1 MKFNQKKI
9 FLYLFIGIFS
19 IGLLYILFNEYGFVK
34 YSKLS
39 SQVDSIKSEINMLK
53 TENEN
58 LKNEIDSLRR
68 KVPAKMEEIA
78 REKYDMVKPNEVTVE
93 IKNGKD
99 E

>member
-1 MKFNQKKI
+1 MKFERKKI
-9 FLYLFIGIFS
+9 FFYLFVGIFT

-39 SQVDSIKSEINMLK
+39 SQVDSIKSEINSLK

-58 LKNEIDSLRR
+58 LKNEIDSLKR
-68 KVPAKMEEIA
+68 KIPAKMEELA

-93 IKNGKD
+93 IEKEKQ
-99 E
+99 